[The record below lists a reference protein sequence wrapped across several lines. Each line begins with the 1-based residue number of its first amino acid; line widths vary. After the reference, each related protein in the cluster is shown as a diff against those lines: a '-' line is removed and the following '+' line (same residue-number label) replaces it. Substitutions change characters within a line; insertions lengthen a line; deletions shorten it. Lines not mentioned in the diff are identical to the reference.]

1 MTIKTI
7 KGVDE
12 DTWYRF
18 RSLAV
23 KSRIGMGN
31 LLNEMIKEYENKSKE
46 FWNDILESEK
56 LLSDKEADELLNRM
70 KKLRKEYGFRQ

>member
-1 MTIKTI
+1 MSIKTI

-23 KSRIGMGN
+23 KHRMGMGE
-31 LLNEMIKEYENKSKE
+31 LLNEIIKEHEDKSKE
-46 FWNDILESEK
+46 FWNEILESKK
-56 LLSDKEADELLNRM
+56 LLSDKEADELLNKT